1 MALGGRHWD
10 WHIGLYACARVYDY
24 DVMNIRDMMDKK
36 NSMNWHFPYQW
47 KSGGNSNNVNCMKW
61 HGILTDKLAITGM
74 EEQR

>member
-36 NSMNWHFPYQW
+36 TLWIDIFLINEKVEEIRTMLSAWHDMV
-47 KSGGNSNNVNCMKW
+47 SAW
-61 HGILTDKLAITGM
+61 HRIF
-74 EEQR
+74 